1 MTASGQLAKNTA
13 GDHATAWLK
22 IQLVTMHATCG
33 QQLKIQLV
41 TASGQLAKNTA
52 GDSQWTVS

>member
-1 MTASGQLAKNTA
+1 MQLAKNTA
-13 GDHATAWLK
+13 GD
-22 IQLVTMHATCG
+22 HATCG

-52 GDSQWTVS
+52 GDSQWTAVENTAGDSQWTAN